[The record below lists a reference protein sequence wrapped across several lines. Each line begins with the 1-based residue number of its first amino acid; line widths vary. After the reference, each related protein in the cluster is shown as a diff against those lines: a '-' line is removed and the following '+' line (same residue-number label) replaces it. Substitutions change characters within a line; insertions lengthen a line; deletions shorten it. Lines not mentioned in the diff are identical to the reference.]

1 MNAARFDPLEI
12 VQGFNRF
19 GVEYVVIGGYA
30 GELHAAAVPPT
41 RDIDFTPRVTQENLG
56 RLSQALTD
64 LGARIRTEGVPEGL
78 PFSHGAAS
86 LAGVGIWNL
95 TCEFGEFDISFMP
108 SGTDGYEDLVRT
120 ALRVEVRGEQMPVAS
135 LADIIRSK
143 EAAARPKDFTALP
156 ALQERLIA
164 QQGTS
169 LEDQADA
176 MARRAKERPISEQ
189 DGPPTSGRQRDDPAP
204 TGQASQRQ
212 SAEYP
217 KLRPPEP
224 LGPSLGQ

>member
-1 MNAARFDPLEI
+1 MNAGRFEPLKI
-12 VQGFNRF
+12 VHAFNRL

-78 PFSHGAAS
+78 PFSHDAAS

-135 LADIIRSK
+135 LADVIRSK

-169 LEDQADA
+169 LEDQAAA
-176 MARRAKERPISEQ
+176 MARRAEERLISEQ
-189 DGPPTSGRQRDDPAP
+189 DGPPPGRRQRDVTAP
-204 TGQASQRQ
+204 TNQASVSQVDGGRADHQRVGG
-212 SAEYP
+212 
-217 KLRPPEP
+217 
-224 LGPSLGQ
+224 LGRL